1 MCLDAHFDPRELHDR
16 NARPVAGTTEYSRR
30 QLGNCTGLLAASSI
44 TAADSVDAQ
53 AMGAYEY
60 DAPNQPFGPDLS
72 VPACIVEGTRGDRRL
87 GSHVLASLEI
97 IMPTL
102 VDASALDVDA
112 LIALFVEPRR
122 NKAGGNTVTL
132 HSAHPARCHSRH
144 SYTARCH
151 SYTAHPACGD
161 YHSPSTPD
169 GVSP

>member
-1 MCLDAHFDPRELHDR
+1 M
-16 NARPVAGTTEYSRR
+16 
-30 QLGNCTGLLAASSI
+30 AASSI
-44 TAADSVDAQ
+44 TAADSVGAQ

-122 NKAGGNTVTL
+122 NEAGGKQSDTTHSV
-132 HSAHPARCHSRH
+132 HPARCHSYSAHLARCHSRH
-144 SYTARCH
+144 S
-151 SYTAHPACGD
+151 S
-161 YHSPSTPD
+161 STPD